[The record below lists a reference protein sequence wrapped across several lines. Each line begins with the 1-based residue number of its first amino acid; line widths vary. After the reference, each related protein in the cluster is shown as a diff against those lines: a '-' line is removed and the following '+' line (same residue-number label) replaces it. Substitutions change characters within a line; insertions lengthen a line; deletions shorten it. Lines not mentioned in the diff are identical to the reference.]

1 MKSAI
6 VWRNEQLV
14 DKQREP
20 NEYSNPQTQIAA
32 FCRKNQ
38 IRKLSLFGS
47 VLTGRFRSDSDVDVL
62 VDFEPGHMP
71 GLLGMARME
80 RELGEMLD
88 RKIDLRTAGDLS
100 RYFRDEVVSAVV
112 LRHID

>member
-1 MKSAI
+1 MNI
-6 VWRNEQLV
+6 
-14 DKQREP
+14 P
-20 NEYSNPQTQIAA
+20 IPQTEIAA

-47 VLTGRFRSDSDVDVL
+47 VLTMRFRSDSDVDVL

-80 RELGEMLD
+80 RELGEMLG
-88 RKIDLRTAGDLS
+88 RKIDQRTAGDLS
-100 RYFRDEVVSAVV
+100 RYFRDDVVSAAVPQYE
-112 LRHID
+112 RR

>member
-1 MKSAI
+1 MNI
-6 VWRNEQLV
+6 
-14 DKQREP
+14 P
-20 NEYSNPQTQIAA
+20 IPQTEIAA

-80 RELGEMLD
+80 RELGEILD

-100 RYFRDEVVSAVV
+100 RYFRNEVVSAAVPQYE
-112 LRHID
+112 RR

>member
-1 MKSAI
+1 MNI
-6 VWRNEQLV
+6 
-14 DKQREP
+14 P
-20 NEYSNPQTQIAA
+20 IPQTEIAA

-80 RELGEMLD
+80 RELGEMLG

-100 RYFRDEVVSAVV
+100 RYFRDEVVSAAVPHYE
-112 LRHID
+112 RG

>member
-1 MKSAI
+1 MNI
-6 VWRNEQLV
+6 
-14 DKQREP
+14 P
-20 NEYSNPQTQIAA
+20 IPQTEIAA

-80 RELGEMLD
+80 RELGEILG

-100 RYFRDEVVSAVV
+100 RYFRHEVVSAVV
-112 LRHID
+112 PQYERR

>member
-1 MKSAI
+1 MNI
-6 VWRNEQLV
+6 
-14 DKQREP
+14 P
-20 NEYSNPQTQIAA
+20 IPQTEIAA

-80 RELGEMLD
+80 RELGEMLG

-100 RYFRDEVVSAVV
+100 RYFRDEVVSAAVPQYE
-112 LRHID
+112 RG

>member
-1 MKSAI
+1 MNI
-6 VWRNEQLV
+6 
-14 DKQREP
+14 P
-20 NEYSNPQTQIAA
+20 IPQTEIAA

-80 RELGEMLD
+80 RELGEMLG

-112 LRHID
+112 PQYERG

>member
-1 MKSAI
+1 MNI
-6 VWRNEQLV
+6 
-14 DKQREP
+14 P
-20 NEYSNPQTQIAA
+20 IPQTEIAA

-80 RELGEMLD
+80 RELGEILG

-100 RYFRDEVVSAVV
+100 RYFRNEVVSAAVPQYE
-112 LRHID
+112 RR

>member
-1 MKSAI
+1 MNI
-6 VWRNEQLV
+6 
-14 DKQREP
+14 P
-20 NEYSNPQTQIAA
+20 IPQTEIAA

-47 VLTGRFRSDSDVDVL
+47 VLTMRFRSDSDVDVL

-80 RELGEMLD
+80 RELGEMLG

-100 RYFRDEVVSAVV
+100 RYFRDDVVSAAVPQYE
-112 LRHID
+112 RR

>member
-1 MKSAI
+1 MNI
-6 VWRNEQLV
+6 
-14 DKQREP
+14 P
-20 NEYSNPQTQIAA
+20 IPQTEIAA

-47 VLTGRFRSDSDVDVL
+47 VLTMRFRSDSDVDVL

-80 RELGEMLD
+80 RGLGEMRG

-100 RYFRDEVVSAVV
+100 RYFRDDVVSAAVPQYE
-112 LRHID
+112 RR

>member
-1 MKSAI
+1 MNI
-6 VWRNEQLV
+6 
-14 DKQREP
+14 P
-20 NEYSNPQTQIAA
+20 IPQTEIAA

-80 RELGEMLD
+80 RELGEMLG
-88 RKIDLRTAGDLS
+88 RKINLRTVGDLS
-100 RYFRDEVVSAVV
+100 RYFRHEVVSAVV
-112 LRHID
+112 PQYERR